1 MVEVDAEVGV
11 DGVVGVNADAVVAVG
26 GVDVVVLI
34 APLVQGC
41 PVQQGLEGTGVPV
54 VRQLHS

>member
-34 APLVQGC
+34 APLGQGC
-41 PVQQGLEGTGVPV
+41 PVQQGLEGMGVPV
-54 VRQLHS
+54 FRQLHS

>member
-41 PVQQGLEGTGVPV
+41 PVQQGLGGTGVPV